1 MTEPRFVV
9 VIPSYN
15 NEIFC
20 EKNLASV
27 LSQDYPFF
35 RVVFIDDASTD
46 ETLSKARVF
55 IENYGARRE
64 VEIVH
69 NEINQGGLE
78 NIYNAVMRAAD
89 DEIIVNVDG
98 DDWLKNDQVLRFLA
112 GVYKKGNIWL
122 TYGQYENFPSGTV
135 GHCAAISSKVLR
147 KEGLREIP
155 WVTSHLRTFYGW
167 LFKKIQKEDLLYEG
181 EFFRLAWDL
190 AFMFP
195 MIEMAGEKRVKFIS
209 EILYVYNAI
218 NPLGDGKT
226 HYEMQQEMGR
236 VIRSKRPYKLLG

>member
-1 MTEPRFVV
+1 MTHPRFVV

-20 EKNLASV
+20 EKNLFSV
-27 LSQDYPFF
+27 LSQDYLFF

-46 ETLSKARVF
+46 NTLQKVKSLIKKMAPKQS
-55 IENYGARRE
+55 
-64 VEIVH
+64 VEIIH
-69 NEINQGGLE
+69 NEINQGVLE
-78 NIYNAVMRAAD
+78 NIYNTAMKAED
-89 DEIIVNVDG
+89 GEIIVNVDG
-98 DDWLKNDQVLRFLA
+98 DDWLKHEGVLSFLA
-112 GVYKKGNIWL
+112 KVYKKGHIWL
-122 TYGQYENFPSGTV
+122 TYGQYENYPSGTI
-135 GHCAAISSKVLR
+135 GQCSEISSKVHRLER
-147 KEGLREIP
+147 LRELP
-155 WVTSHLRTFYGW
+155 WVTSHLRTFYAG
-167 LFKKIQKEDLLYEG
+167 LFKKIRKEDLLYEG
-181 EFFRLAWDL
+181 EFFRLAGDL

-236 VIRSKRPYKLLG
+236 VIRSKRPYELLG